1 MTAAAIVGRGGRR
14 RPWIALAAMAAG
26 LAVVAVASIG
36 VGAVGMPPSQVVRSL
51 FAGLGLAQGDH
62 LSAGHELILWSI
74 RLPRL
79 MLGLLVGASLAMAG
93 ALMQGLF
100 RNALAD
106 PGLIGISSGAAL
118 AAAAVIVLG
127 VRALPS
133 AAAPHAL
140 AIGAFLGGLAST
152 AVVFQI
158 ARAASAGGTAT
169 LLLAGIAVNAL
180 CLTGVGLLVFISDD
194 QQMRTLTFW
203 TMGSLGA
210 ATWSTV
216 AAIAPILIAALGL
229 ATLLARPMNV
239 YLLGEAEAGHTGI
252 DVRRLRRW
260 AVVLAALLVGTG
272 VAVTGMIGFV
282 GLVVPHVVRLL
293 LGPDHRGLL
302 PGAALLGAGLL
313 VAADMVAR
321 TIVAPAE
328 LPVGLVTSAIGA
340 PFFILL
346 LTRRAASGG
355 L

>member
-1 MTAAAIVGRGGRR
+1 MAGGLAAIAIVS
-14 RPWIALAAMAAG
+14 
-26 LAVVAVASIG
+26 VG
-36 VGAVGMPPSQVVRSL
+36 VGAVGIPPGQVVRSL
-51 FAGLGLAQGDH
+51 LAGLGLAQGDG
-62 LSAGHELILWSI
+62 LNAGHELILWSI

-79 MLGLLVGASLAMAG
+79 VLGLLVGASLAMAG

-106 PGLIGISSGAAL
+106 PGLIGISSGSAL
-118 AAAAVIVLG
+118 AAATVIVLG
-127 VRALPS
+127 VRLLPA

-140 AIGAFLGGLAST
+140 AACAFLGGLAAT
-152 AVVFQI
+152 AIVFQI
-158 ARAASAGGTAT
+158 ARAANASGAAT

-210 ATWSTV
+210 ATWTMV
-216 AAIAPILIAALGL
+216 AAVAPVLIAALGL

-239 YLLGEAEAGHTGI
+239 YLLGEAEAGHTGV

-272 VAVTGMIGFV
+272 VAVTGIIGFV

-293 LGPDHRGLL
+293 LGPDHRSLL
-302 PGAALLGAGLL
+302 PGAALIGAALL
-313 VAADMVAR
+313 VAADMAAR
-321 TIVAPAE
+321 IIVAPAE

-346 LTRRAASGG
+346 LTRRAGSGG